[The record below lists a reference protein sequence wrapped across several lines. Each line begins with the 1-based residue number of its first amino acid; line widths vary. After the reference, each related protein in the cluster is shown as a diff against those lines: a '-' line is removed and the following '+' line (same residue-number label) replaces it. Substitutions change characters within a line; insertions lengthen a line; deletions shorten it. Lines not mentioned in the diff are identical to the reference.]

1 MTELLLVQIAG
12 AALVHL
18 ADCLADS
25 VARAVAVGLLRAAQ
39 HPRAHLRRG
48 ELQPELREHLRA
60 LALRLRGAG
69 PRRGAGAAAARGSA
83 GVGRG
88 LQLGAVTAG
97 HAVLLLLLCGRRWRR
112 GNPRHMRRREWRSV
126 GVLRPLR
133 CLQRAWRAPQQR
145 RLARRVHRPHEDVL
159 PTLPTPAHPLE
170 PARAERLRRCRA
182 WVSAR
187 GPWDTAPQLASQLRD
202 GGGRLSQRGRQL
214 RAD

>member
-69 PRRGAGAAAARGSA
+69 NRREAGAGAGAATARGSA

-88 LQLGAVTAG
+88 LRLGAVTAG
-97 HAVLLLLLCGRRWRR
+97 HAVLLLLLCGRRRRR
-112 GNPRHMRRREWRSV
+112 GNPRHMGRREWRSV
-126 GVLRPLR
+126 GILRPLR
-133 CLQRAWRAPQQR
+133 
-145 RLARRVHRPHEDVL
+145 
-159 PTLPTPAHPLE
+159 
-170 PARAERLRRCRA
+170 
-182 WVSAR
+182 
-187 GPWDTAPQLASQLRD
+187 
-202 GGGRLSQRGRQL
+202 
-214 RAD
+214 